1 MKARILVA
9 ALALASGAPAFAAF
23 TTVDVSSYVNGNVS
37 INPQTFPLGLSTGNM
52 GSGVPF
58 LTAQDPANAA
68 WMGTWLAPSD
78 TATLT
83 INLAPLDISGQAS
96 FYALLN
102 NYFGTPNADEY
113 DVTITATNG
122 DHVTYQS
129 IGGVDTRDY
138 NQNVFTNTIA
148 KTTFAWFDNHNS
160 PNAQR
165 LDLREFTL
173 PSYFASDTIA
183 SFSITQNDNGD
194 IALFSGLTF
203 SDKPVVTS
211 VPEPASLAML
221 LSGVGLLALG
231 ARRRR
236 SAR

>member
-1 MKARILVA
+1 M
-9 ALALASGAPAFAAF
+9 
-23 TTVDVSSYVNGNVS
+23 
-37 INPQTFPLGLSTGNM
+37 
-52 GSGVPF
+52 
-58 LTAQDPANAA
+58 
-68 WMGTWLAPSD
+68 
-78 TATLT
+78 
-83 INLAPLDISGQAS
+83 
-96 FYALLN
+96 
-102 NYFGTPNADEY
+102 
-113 DVTITATNG
+113 
-122 DHVTYQS
+122 TYQS

-148 KTTFAWFDNHNS
+148 QTTFAWFDNHNS

-173 PSYFASDTIA
+173 PSYFAGDTIA

-203 SDKPVVTS
+203 SDQPVVTS
-211 VPEPASLAML
+211 VPEPTSLALL
-221 LSGVGLLALG
+221 LSGVGLLAAG